1 MESQVLEQQKAKHPE
16 LGPLLDKLT
25 QYSNGKLHHQ
35 LTEAIIEYI
44 SNPVFATG
52 TELVDLFE
60 GFIKP
65 FEKKMDPVRWVLI
78 LSIVSKQKDPGSVLE
93 FIKPFEVQKE
103 THRDACFMWKSL
115 KAEKLVLNQQY
126 EEAKEVLEAL
136 GKEIDDAYDVEAL
149 VQSGFYKT
157 YQFLYKGLGKP
168 QDFYKSSLQYLA
180 YTPLDKIP
188 TDEKPRLA
196 FEISVAALIAEGEFN
211 FGELMQQELLQS
223 LEGDAKYG
231 WIMDLLKAFGEG
243 RFELYDEALAKH
255 AQQISATPELKDMV
269 STVMRKK
276 MAQLALMDFAFQKPK
291 KQRRLTFA
299 EIGQH
304 CRVDIL
310 EVELLV
316 MKTMAE
322 NLITGSID
330 QVDQIVVI
338 SWVKPRILDKA
349 RIGLMRERMDAWAS
363 QTSML
368 LDHLEEMT
376 PELLVS

>member
-1 MESQVLEQQKAKHPE
+1 MESQVLEQHRTKHPE
-16 LGPLLDKLT
+16 LGPLIDKLT

-35 LTEAIIEYI
+35 LTEALLEYI

-65 FEKKMDPVRWVLI
+65 YEKKVDPVRWVLI

-93 FIKPFEVQKE
+93 FIQPFEVAKDS
-103 THRDACFMWKSL
+103 HRDAYFMWTSM
-115 KAEKLVLNQQY
+115 KAEKLVLTQKY

-136 GKEIDDAYDVEAL
+136 GKEIEEAYDVEAL
-149 VQSGFYKT
+149 VQSGFHKT
-157 YQFLYKGLGKP
+157 YQSLYKGLSKP
-168 QDFYKSSLQYLA
+168 QEFYKSSLLYLS

-188 TDEKPRLA
+188 AEEKPRLA
-196 FEISVAALIAEGEFN
+196 FEISVAALIAENEFN
-211 FGELMQQELLQS
+211 FGELMQQELLGS

-255 AQQISATPELKDMV
+255 AQQIQATPELKDVV

-310 EVELLV
+310 EVEILV

-322 NLITGSID
+322 NLITGTID
-330 QVDQIVVI
+330 QVDQTVVI
-338 SWVKPRILDKA
+338 TWVKPRILDKA